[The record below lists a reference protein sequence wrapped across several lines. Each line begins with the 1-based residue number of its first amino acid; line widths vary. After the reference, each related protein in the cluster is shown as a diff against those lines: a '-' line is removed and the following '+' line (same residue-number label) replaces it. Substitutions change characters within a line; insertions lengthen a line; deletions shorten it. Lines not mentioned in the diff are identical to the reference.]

1 MRHKMDKAVGVQKR
15 NLRTARRAKIFLVL
29 FCVKCEAEAP
39 EFARSINDDNQNVYR
54 GTLSI
59 TIKVSEYVF
68 PTYVVT
74 LNSILFLFIQS

>member
-1 MRHKMDKAVGVQKR
+1 MMRHKMDKARGGR
-15 NLRTARRAKIFLVL
+15 NFFLVL
-29 FCVKCEAEAP
+29 LVKCEAEAP
-39 EFARSINDDNQNVYR
+39 EFARSTNDDNQNVYR

-68 PTYVVT
+68 PT

>member
-1 MRHKMDKAVGVQKR
+1 MMRHKMDKS
-15 NLRTARRAKIFLVL
+15 ARRAKIFSFHF

-39 EFARSINDDNQNVYR
+39 EFARSTNDDNQNVYR